1 MSESSS
7 LLHAAKE
14 VTMLSAIANKTK
26 RLKQQT
32 FFILVK
38 VFILLKIRLLI
49 LKIKVYVHN
58 VNATIDKILHREI

>member
-7 LLHAAKE
+7 LLHAVKE
-14 VTMLSAIANKTK
+14 VTMLNAIANKTK

-38 VFILLKIRLLI
+38 VFILFKKLD
-49 LKIKVYVHN
+49 Y
-58 VNATIDKILHREI
+58 